1 MILRQMFY
9 CFLILFLIIETG
21 CCRIRQLDQPKLP
34 DHLRGWTEMRSGNW
48 IFINELI
55 LKTGESL
62 DNGDFGLRLTDIQ
75 HPPCKSLFSM
85 EDSDPKIKLQFY
97 KVSNNQVI
105 CETQLI
111 SGGLWTIDAIPTCN
125 NRLPIDG
132 MVIYK
137 INSENR
143 WIQIALFRDVKEHD
157 K

>member
-1 MILRQMFY
+1 
-9 CFLILFLIIETG
+9 
-21 CCRIRQLDQPKLP
+21 
-34 DHLRGWTEMRSGNW
+34 MRVGNE

-75 HPPCKSLFSM
+75 HPPCKSLLSM

-97 KVSNNQVI
+97 RVSNNQVI

-111 SGGLWTIDAIPTCN
+111 SGGLWTTDAIPTCN

-137 INSENR
+137 INSKNR
-143 WIQIALFRDVKEHD
+143 WIHIALFREDKEQD